1 MGTDIAPVCLSNGEQ
16 AVICGGRPD
25 LYPHTMDNLH
35 TERVGGRTL
44 SERIFTRDHTCRVN
58 GRCRWGRLC
67 CWFWVKPARSRTG
80 PLITGTTVLPWQK
93 AGRPQDFQLSL
104 PRGQTSGCGPETSS
118 VPAANYRWPQLRWQ
132 GAEASKFLHNMVR
145 SDKMVVLNGR
155 VWG

>member
-1 MGTDIAPVCLSNGEQ
+1 MGTDIAPVRLIESKLSFVVV
-16 AVICGGRPD
+16 ALTYILTRWTIC
-25 LYPHTMDNLH
+25 H
-35 TERVGGRTL
+35 TERVGGRNL
-44 SERIFTRDHTCRVN
+44 SERIFTRDHTSRVN
-58 GRCRWGRLC
+58 GRCSWGCLC
-67 CWFWVKPARSRTG
+67 SWFWVKPACSRIG

-104 PRGQTSGCGPETSS
+104 PRGQTSDCGPETSS
-118 VPAANYRWPQLRWQ
+118 VPATNYRWPQLRWQ